1 MADTDVAKARTAPT
15 GTPPKAGNPVWELMV
30 RNQSIVVPIVAL
42 VLAFSIGA
50 FLIRTQGVNP
60 AYAYESL
67 FRAALGTPE
76 GLLRTFQKTTP
87 LILTGL
93 AVSVAF
99 RVGLFNIGAQGQ
111 LLCGAMGAAW
121 VGFTMKD
128 LPGIILIPL
137 ATVVGVLL
145 GAMWASI
152 AALLKTSRGVHE
164 VISTIML
171 NAIAIGIMDTLVNY
185 PLQAPGDDI
194 ARTPEIGAGAKLPE
208 FGVVPSGFILAL
220 ILALVSAWVL
230 KRTTTGFKFD
240 TVGKNK
246 HAAGYAGIGIAATT
260 IYAMALS
267 GGLAGLAGVVETLGV
282 VHRYES
288 TSNNGLGFDGV
299 TIALLARANPM
310 GTIPAAF
317 LVGILRSGAAK
328 LQFDTQIQPE
338 IVDLLLAVTLLLVS
352 IPIIAQVIF
361 RKRAASQAALSSG
374 WGA

>member
-1 MADTDVAKARTAPT
+1 MADTEVATAGKEPS
-15 GTPPKAGNPVWELMV
+15 GTQPQAGNPVWELMV

-50 FLIRTQGVNP
+50 ILIRTQGVSP
-60 AYAYESL
+60 GYAYESL
-67 FRAALGTPE
+67 FRAALGTPA

-87 LILTGL
+87 LILAGL

-121 VGFTMKD
+121 VGFALKD
-128 LPGIILIPL
+128 LPGVILLPL
-137 ATVVGVLL
+137 ATVVGILL

-152 AALLKTSRGVHE
+152 AALLKTTRGVHE

-171 NAIAIGIMDTLVNY
+171 NSIALGIMETLISY
-185 PLQAPGDDI
+185 PFKERGQDI
-194 ARTPEIGAGAKLPE
+194 PRTPEVGAGAKLPE
-208 FGVVPSGFILAL
+208 FGVVPSGFIVAL
-220 ILALVSAWVL
+220 ILALVLAWVL

-260 IYAMALS
+260 LYAMALS

-288 TSNNGLGFDGV
+288 GFNTGLGFDGV

-317 LVGILRSGAAK
+317 LVGILRSGAAT
-328 LQFDTQIQPE
+328 LQFDTGIQPE

-352 IPIIAQVIF
+352 IPIIARVIF

>member
-1 MADTDVAKARTAPT
+1 MADTEVATAGKEPS
-15 GTPPKAGNPVWELMV
+15 GTQPQAGNPVWELMV

-50 FLIRTQGVNP
+50 ILIRTQGVSP
-60 AYAYESL
+60 GYAYESL
-67 FRAALGTPE
+67 FRAALGTPA

-87 LILTGL
+87 LILAGL

-121 VGFTMKD
+121 VGFALKD
-128 LPGIILIPL
+128 LPGVILLPL
-137 ATVVGVLL
+137 ATVVGILL

-152 AALLKTSRGVHE
+152 AALLKTTRGVHE

-171 NAIAIGIMDTLVNY
+171 NSIALGIMETLISY
-185 PLQAPGDDI
+185 PFKERGQDI
-194 ARTPEIGAGAKLPE
+194 PRTPEVGAGAKLPE
-208 FGVVPSGFILAL
+208 FGVVPSGFIVAL
-220 ILALVSAWVL
+220 ILALVLAWVL

-260 IYAMALS
+260 LYAMALS

-288 TSNNGLGFDGV
+288 GFNTGLGFDGV

-317 LVGILRSGAAK
+317 LVGILRSGAAT
-328 LQFDTQIQPE
+328 LQFDTGIQPE

-352 IPIIAQVIF
+352 IPILAKLIF
-361 RKRAASQAALSSG
+361 RKRAAQQAALSSG
-374 WGA
+374 WGS

>member
-15 GTPPKAGNPVWELMV
+15 ETPPKAGNPAWELMV

-42 VLAFSIGA
+42 LLAFAIGA
-50 FLIRTQGVNP
+50 ILIRGQGVNP

-76 GLLRTFQKTTP
+76 GLLRTLQKTTP

-121 VGFTMKD
+121 VGFSMKD

-145 GAMWASI
+145 GAMWASL
-152 AALLKTSRGVHE
+152 AAFLKTSRGVHE

-171 NAIAIGIMDTLVNY
+171 NSIAVGIMDTLVNY
-185 PLQAPGDDI
+185 PFKEPGQPI
-194 ARTPEIGAGAKLPE
+194 ARTPEIGAGAKLPDL
-208 FGVVPSGFILAL
+208 GIVPLGFIIALLLAL
-220 ILALVSAWVL
+220 FSAWML

-267 GGLAGLAGVVETLGV
+267 GGMAGLAGVVETLGV

-288 TSNNGLGFDGV
+288 GFNAGLGFDGI

-317 LVGILRSGAAK
+317 LVGILRSGAAS
-328 LQFDTQIQPE
+328 LQFDTGIQPE

-352 IPIIAQVIF
+352 IPILAKLIF
-361 RKRAASQAALSSG
+361 RKRAAQQAALSSG
-374 WGA
+374 WGS

>member
-1 MADTDVAKARTAPT
+1 MADTDVATAGKEPS
-15 GTPPKAGNPVWELMV
+15 GTQPQAGNPVWELMV

-50 FLIRTQGVNP
+50 ILIRTQGVSP
-60 AYAYESL
+60 GYAYESL
-67 FRAALGTPE
+67 FRAALGTPA

-87 LILTGL
+87 LILAGL

-121 VGFTMKD
+121 VGFALKD
-128 LPGIILIPL
+128 LPGVILLPL
-137 ATVVGVLL
+137 ATVVGILL

-152 AALLKTSRGVHE
+152 AALLKTTRGVHE

-171 NAIAIGIMDTLVNY
+171 NSIALGIMETLISY
-185 PLQAPGDDI
+185 PFKERGQDI
-194 ARTPEIGAGAKLPE
+194 PRTPEVGAGAKLPE
-208 FGVVPSGFILAL
+208 FGVVPSGFIVAL
-220 ILALVSAWVL
+220 ILALVLAWVL

-260 IYAMALS
+260 LYAMALS

-288 TSNNGLGFDGV
+288 GFNTGLGFDGV
-299 TIALLARANPM
+299 TIALPAR
-310 GTIPAAF
+310 PA
-317 LVGILRSGAAK
+317 
-328 LQFDTQIQPE
+328 
-338 IVDLLLAVTLLLVS
+338 
-352 IPIIAQVIF
+352 
-361 RKRAASQAALSSG
+361 QAAA
-374 WGA
+374 WRPRMQACRNRAP